1 MTFPEIQISEEQ
13 QERMKA
19 CWDAFDD
26 IPTKAI
32 KQIKVKDLINVIKSV
47 RETLGCAAVH
57 ASTLAMKEASHG
69 E

>member
-1 MTFPEIQISEEQ
+1 MTFPEIQITHEQ

-26 IPTKAI
+26 VPLKAI
-32 KQIKVKDLINVIKSV
+32 KQIRVKDLIAVIKSV

-57 ASTLAMKEASHG
+57 AAIITKEASHG

>member
-1 MTFPEIQISEEQ
+1 MTFPEISYTPEQ
-13 QERMKA
+13 MERMKA

-26 IPTKAI
+26 VPLKAI
-32 KQIKVKDLINVIKSV
+32 KQIRVKDLIAVIKSV

-57 ASTLAMKEASHG
+57 AAIITKEASHG